1 MIRNLKS
8 KVRNDP
14 HFKEM
19 VMGSAITFVLKISGM
34 LLGYIVIYLISKK
47 NGAEGVGYYSLINQ
61 LLLLLGVIATL
72 GMNVSVLRYVG
83 QFTKTAEESQIKNL
97 YRSILKLSLPTSIV
111 LGILTYLIAPF
122 LAEKVFT
129 NRAYTEA
136 IQWTALAL
144 PFFTLNSIGV
154 EYIRGLKRLKISEF
168 IRSVSRPL
176 VLIICIA
183 YFWSQ
188 EISNMMIIY
197 FFIGG
202 IVVNSLMSNGT
213 IWRHLSQLKT
223 PKINQI
229 QPKELLLTSTP
240 MMITA
245 IASTLI
251 SAFSIFL
258 LDYFG
263 NTEEVGVY
271 SVAFRISQLI
281 AIVLVVVNTIVA
293 PTFSKL
299 FWSKQMA
306 ELQKVIDQSTKLIL
320 FGSIT
325 LAFLVVALSSFLL
338 DIFGSEFSIG
348 QWALIVLVIGQ
359 VVNAMT
365 GSVTL
370 LLNMSGKQGVLRN
383 VALIALLIQILLS
396 FALIPPFGILGA
408 SISSTISLSFWN
420 IICTLIVQK
429 QLQLRTYYIP
439 FIKRKKTN

>member
-19 VMGSAITFVLKISGM
+19 VMGSAITFALKISGM

-83 QFTKTAEESQIKNL
+83 QFTKTTEESQIKNL
-97 YRSILKLSLPTSIV
+97 YRSILKLSLPTSIL
-111 LGILTYLIAPF
+111 LGILTYLFAPF

-144 PFFTLNSIGV
+144 PFFTLNSIGI

-202 IVVNSLMSNGT
+202 IVVNSLLSNGT

-383 VALIALLIQILLS
+383 VALIALLIQVLLS
-396 FALIPPFGILGA
+396 FVLIPPFGILGA
-408 SISSTISLSFWN
+408 AISSTISLSFWN